1 MIPVASVVTHLCHN
15 NRSPMTD
22 RPRHSAIWWLIL
34 AAWFPLVLDDPVMFG
49 AWVAIAGLLLFW
61 STT

>member
-1 MIPVASVVTHLCHN
+1 
-15 NRSPMTD
+15 MTD